1 MKRIL
6 YLRTS
11 IATVNETNFRIQSR
25 GSRAA
30 VFWLRVLIIIK
41 FKTLVSASIT
51 QLDCLVLT
59 LEVYLSYSS
68 NYANRPLCL

>member
-1 MKRIL
+1 M
-6 YLRTS
+6 
-11 IATVNETNFRIQSR
+11 
-25 GSRAA
+25 
-30 VFWLRVLIIIK
+30 FWLRVLIIIK

-68 NYANRPLCL
+68 NYANSPLCL

>member
-1 MKRIL
+1 M
-6 YLRTS
+6 
-11 IATVNETNFRIQSR
+11 
-25 GSRAA
+25 
-30 VFWLRVLIIIK
+30 FWLRVLIIIK

>member
-6 YLRTS
+6 GLPEQVR
-11 IATVNETNFRIQSR
+11 
-25 GSRAA
+25 SRAA

-51 QLDCLVLT
+51 KLDCLVLT
-59 LEVYLSYSS
+59 LDLERYT
-68 NYANRPLCL
+68 